1 MPVTWLDINT
11 SVTVLSIRRQWD
23 GAGVES
29 VSVDVSNVD
38 RHLETDG
45 GLAASLVRDVGVQ
58 KARL

>member
-1 MPVTWLDINT
+1 VPVTWLDINT
-11 SVTVLSIRRQWD
+11 SVTVLSIRRSWD
-23 GAGVES
+23 GAG
-29 VSVDVSNVD
+29 VDVSNVD